1 MNIQNKVSNHELCV
15 GARPMD
21 LSMDR
26 PMVRRGGPCVRPIWS
41 GSRQARPLLLFFI
54 FLIFSFFSAHADNSI
69 ILKLVVANP
78 SKGQIQKVP
87 LKSFLP
93 REIKPEDVIDKDDL
107 DIAYDTEQGV
117 YYVYNT
123 YEVKPGEFL
132 EKDVELKDI
141 WIIPDSEID
150 SLRKEA
156 DKMEQLLKDTEYYE
170 RVAFLRNGIDSKLNE
185 IIDSQKNSPAS
196 AELHIS
202 NYRDNL
208 RTLELVKQDL
218 LMERSFLA
226 QQSNGISHGVFWKLF
241 LGVIIF
247 LALFIVGFYFI
258 WQRQL
263 KFMAQDTFEKEDE
276 KLP

>member
-1 MNIQNKVSNHELCV
+1 MSIRNKPAGIKV
-15 GARPMD
+15 
-21 LSMDR
+21 
-26 PMVRRGGPCVRPIWS
+26 
-41 GSRQARPLLLFFI
+41 PLIKGTQYLILPLILLFLVFPI
-54 FLIFSFFSAHADNSI
+54 LPAHADGSI
-69 ILKLVVANP
+69 TLKLVVANP
-78 SKGQIQKVP
+78 SKGQAQKVP

-123 YEVKPGEFL
+123 YNVKPGEFL

-141 WIIPDSEID
+141 WVISDSEID

-156 DKMEQLLKDTEYYE
+156 EKMEQLLKDTEYYE

-185 IIDSQKNSPAS
+185 ITESQKNSPAS

-226 QQSNGISHGVFWKLF
+226 QQNNGISHGVFWKLF

-247 LALFIVGFYFI
+247 LALFIAVFYFI

-263 KFMAQDTFEKEDE
+263 KFMAQDTFEKEE
-276 KLP
+276 TPNAPPHEGEGN

>member
-1 MNIQNKVSNHELCV
+1 MNIRNKILNI
-15 GARPMD
+15 
-21 LSMDR
+21 
-26 PMVRRGGPCVRPIWS
+26 VRRGGPCVRPMDRWN
-41 GSRQARPLLLFFI
+41 GPRQARPLLLFL
-54 FLIFSFFSAHADNSI
+54 FLTFFVFPAHADNSI
-69 ILKLVVANP
+69 IVKLVVANP

-93 REIKPEDVIDKDDL
+93 REVKPEDVIDKDDL

-141 WIIPDSEID
+141 WVIPDSEID
-150 SLRKEA
+150 ALHKEA
-156 DKMEQLLKDTEYYE
+156 AQMEQLLKDTDYYE
-170 RVAFLRNGIDSKLNE
+170 RVAFLRKGIDSKLNDITE
-185 IIDSQKNSPAS
+185 SQKNSPAN

-208 RTLELVKQDL
+208 RILELVKQDL
-218 LMERSFLA
+218 LMERSFLTL
-226 QQSNGISHGVFWKLF
+226 QSNGISHAVFWRLF
-241 LGVIIF
+241 LGVIGF

-263 KFMAQDTFEKEDE
+263 KFMAKDTFEKEEAQEEENPLE
-276 KLP
+276 KI